1 MTALPITST
10 FLIGSRRSLRLIER
24 NLYVYRHGWI
34 VIFSGFFEPLFY
46 LLSIGF
52 GLGALIGT
60 VPGPDGQPIS
70 YQLFVAPALLATA
83 AMNGAIS
90 ESTFNFFFKL
100 NYNKTF
106 TSILATPLSPGDVA
120 TGELGWALIR
130 GGLYAI
136 GFMVVM
142 ALLGLVVSPWVI
154 LAGPAALLVGF
165 AFGAVGMAATSFMK
179 TWQDFDLIQLVV
191 LPMFLFSATFYPI
204 ETYPPAPAD
213 RRPPHAA
220 VPGRRPHPVADGRG
234 DQPDPAGPRRV
245 PVGDGADRA
254 GGHLATARQA
264 PAQVSTDRAA
274 LAALSGEIVACRRCP
289 RLVEW
294 RERVAVEKV
303 ARFRDETYWG
313 RPLPGFGDPDARIL
327 LLGLAPGGARRQP
340 DRPGLHRRCVGR
352 LPVGAAV
359 RGGAGG
365 PAVEPA
371 RRRRADAHRHVHRG
385 GRPLRAAGQ
394 QADDRRSATPA
405 RRSWCA
411 SWRCSSRCGWSS
423 RSASS
428 AGTRRSGRSR
438 SWGTSVAPRPRF
450 GHLAEARIGPY
461 ALLGSYHPSQQNTF
475 TGRLTPAMF
484 DAVLDRARLLAGRR
498 RAMPVTDR
506 ARRGPDRHRPP
517 RRSTCLRA
525 AQPWHERS
533 AIDSPSVICGR
544 DPSRQ

>member
-1 MTALPITST
+1 VTALPITST

-204 ETYPPAPAD
+204 ETYPPAL
-213 RRPPHAA
+213 
-220 VPGRRPHPVADGRG
+220 
-234 DQPDPAGPRRV
+234 Q
-245 PVGDGADRA
+245 
-254 GGHLATARQA
+254 
-264 PAQVSTDRAA
+264 
-274 LAALSGEIVACRRCP
+274 IV
-289 RLVEW
+289 V
-294 RERVAVEKV
+294 
-303 ARFRDETYWG
+303 
-313 RPLPGFGDPDARIL
+313 
-327 LLGLAPGGARRQP
+327 
-340 DRPGLHRRCVGR
+340 
-352 LPVGAAV
+352 
-359 RGGAGG
+359 
-365 PAVEPA
+365 
-371 RRRRADAHRHVHRG
+371 
-385 GRPLRAAGQ
+385 
-394 QADDRRSATPA
+394 
-405 RRSWCA
+405 
-411 SWRCSSRCGWSS
+411 
-423 RSASS
+423 
-428 AGTRRSGRSR
+428 
-438 SWGTSVAPRPRF
+438 
-450 GHLAEARIGPY
+450 
-461 ALLGSYHPSQQNTF
+461 
-475 TGRLTPAMF
+475 RLTPLYQGVDLIRSLTVGAISPILLVHVAYLSVMGLIGL
-484 DAVLDRARLLAGRR
+484 AVTSRRLDKLL
-498 RAMPVTDR
+498 
-506 ARRGPDRHRPP
+506 
-517 RRSTCLRA
+517 LK
-525 AQPWHERS
+525 
-533 AIDSPSVICGR
+533 
-544 DPSRQ
+544 